1 MGLERLDGCMPER
14 LTEADWTRIVDFAN
28 TPPYE
33 REPEM
38 LLPEDAEGAVR
49 SD

>member
-1 MGLERLDGCMPER
+1 MAES

-33 REPEM
+33 RDPEM
-38 LLPEDAEGAVR
+38 LLPEDTQR
-49 SD
+49 SEQTE